1 MPHIFRVTPA
11 WQAETMTAAPSPSF
25 TRVRLREGYQ
35 IDDVDDF
42 LLGIRPLLD
51 GRLPN
56 DELADRIESARFAL
70 VRLRP
75 GYDMD
80 EVDNHLAHLLT
91 LASQGHPRI

>member
-1 MPHIFRVTPA
+1 MSST
-11 WQAETMTAAPSPSF
+11 QAPSF

-35 IDDVDDF
+35 IDEVDDF
-42 LLGIRPLLD
+42 LLEIRPLVE

-56 DELADRIESARFAL
+56 DALADRIESARFAL

-80 EVDNHLAHLLT
+80 EVDDHLAHLLT
-91 LASQGHPRI
+91 LASQGHPRV